1 MRHVGLSPTMK
12 GTIEAERLRRAG
24 VDVVD
29 LGAGEPDFPT
39 PPHVMAAAH
48 AALDRQFTKYTSN
61 MGIAEL
67 REAVGSR
74 YRADY
79 GVDYRPDEV
88 IITAGGKQ
96 ALFHAALA
104 LFGPGDEVITHRPG
118 WPTIAEQITLAG
130 ATPVV
135 VTTDADKAFELTAEV
150 LMSATTR
157 RTRGIV
163 INSPGNPTGA
173 LLSESEAR
181 ALAREAARLGLWI
194 VIDLCYER
202 LIYDDVPHNLP
213 KVFGDV
219 MRDRLVLAGSTS
231 KAYAMTGWRCGWL
244 AAAKPVVQAA
254 NALQSHETSN
264 VNSITQKAAIA
275 ALTGPQE
282 CVGDM
287 LGEYKARR
295 DQVRAWLEEEPRL
308 RSAVPQ
314 GAFYLFIDISDFLSP
329 ARCRTAL
336 DFSDRLLAEEH
347 VVTTPGEAFDTPGFL
362 RVSYATSLDRLR
374 EGVTRLIRFARSLS
388 VDAADGSATTGARP
402 PIAPPSG
409 VVPP

>member
-1 MRHVGLSPTMK
+1 MSTNTAISAQAPSLAERMRHVGLSPTMK
-12 GTIEAERLRRAG
+12 GTIEAERLRRSG
-24 VDVVD
+24 VEVID

-61 MGIAEL
+61 MGITEL
-67 REAVGSR
+67 REAVAHR
-74 YRADY
+74 YQQDY
-79 GVDYRPDEV
+79 GVDYRADEV

-96 ALFHAALA
+96 ALFHAALG

-118 WPTIAEQITLAG
+118 WPTIAEQITLSG
-130 ATPVV
+130 ATPVP
-135 VTTDADKAFELTAEV
+135 VTTQFEDGFVLTAD
-150 LMSATTR
+150 LLLSAVTP

-173 LLSESEAR
+173 LLSESEAQT
-181 ALAREAARLGLWI
+181 LAREAARLGLWI

-202 LIYDDVPHNLP
+202 LIYDGVPHNLP

-287 LGEYKARR
+287 LAEYKDRR
-295 DQVRAWLEEEPRL
+295 DQVRTWLAEEPRL
-308 RSAVPQ
+308 RCKVPQ
-314 GAFYLFIDISDFLSP
+314 GAFYLFPDVSDFLSP
-329 ARCRTAL
+329 DGCRTSL
-336 DFSDRLLAEEH
+336 EFTDRLLRDHH
-347 VVTTPGEAFDTPGFL
+347 VVTTPGEAFDTPGFIRL
-362 RVSYATSLDRLR
+362 SYATSLDRLR
-374 EGVTRLIRFARSLS
+374 EGVTRLIRFAR
-388 VDAADGSATTGARP
+388 GA
-402 PIAPPSG
+402 G
-409 VVPP
+409 